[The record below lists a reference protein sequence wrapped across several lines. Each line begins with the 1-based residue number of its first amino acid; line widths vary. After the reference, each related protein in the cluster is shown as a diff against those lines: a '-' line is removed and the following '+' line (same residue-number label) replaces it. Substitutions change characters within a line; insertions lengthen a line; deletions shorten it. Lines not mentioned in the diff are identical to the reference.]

1 MKRTAAPCLFIAL
14 LYLPQFLY
22 AQQDTTSLKDVFS
35 QFSLRDLLNVAIVT
49 VSKQEEKIFDAP
61 LASSVLTGDEI
72 KAAGIMSV
80 PEALRL
86 IPGII
91 VREQT
96 PGNYDIHIRGFDAI
110 NPFANIVSANNTVT
124 LIMINNRI
132 VYNDQNGG
140 TFWDALQIGID
151 DIDRIEVVRGAA
163 SALYGANAATG
174 VINIITKKPTY
185 KKGFHASAYSQAGN
199 FNTALLNGSVG
210 YSDESG
216 FGFRASG
223 NFDNRSRHQI
233 DYYRYAVANPLDND
247 IILVQGGFRS
257 RPDSIVRV
265 QLIPFALLSTFD
277 SVSTLR
283 FPNVERSTNRY
294 SFNGQLSYQQS
305 DVKLNLFGGYASSR
319 IQRTYQSPGSFS
331 MNSEENTAG
340 FGQFFGSWRNLTFNI
355 DASGGL
361 TRQFGIVE
369 FNFLNANL
377 NADYNIAV
385 TDNFSLKPGAAYRF
399 VQIAEPNT
407 ERSLASNPTSQNH
420 TVSLFARAEYL
431 TEKWR
436 YILGLRYDFFHIPGR
451 GFFSPQAIVT
461 FKPNDDVLLR
471 ASYGR
476 SARSPFVTSVFGD
489 IDPSPELPFQI
500 RKNDN
505 YQFLTFDAFEV
516 GARFNLS
523 QLVSLDGEGFYTLA
537 QNFEALTFKGLIAD
551 PRLGTVGS
559 VKFENSPQRVL
570 QIGATL
576 ALTVVPSS
584 QVRVQGFVTVQ
595 QTRSTNYRY
604 VNPTPLGTS
613 FSDSS
618 FTNAATPTAYG
629 GFVLNYQPV
638 PRLNLNVSSS
648 FYSAQTLSLTSTG
661 VTDNASLN
669 QFTIDANLLL
679 NVAVS
684 YEAVSGVKVF
694 LNGRNLLGGG
704 RRQFGFADVIQTQ
717 FLGGIN
723 LTL

>member
-1 MKRTAAPCLFIAL
+1 MKRTAAPYLFIAL
-14 LYLPQFLY
+14 LCLPQFLY

-35 QFSLRDLLNVAIVT
+35 QFSLRDLLNVSIVT

-72 KAAGIMSV
+72 KAAGATSLM
-80 PEALRL
+80 EALRL
-86 IPGII
+86 MPGII

-110 NPFANIVSANNTVT
+110 DPFANIVNANNTVT
-124 LIMINNRI
+124 LVMINNRI

-151 DIDRIEVVRGAA
+151 DIDRIEAVRGAA

-174 VINIITKKPTY
+174 VINIITKKPAY
-185 KKGFHASAYSQAGN
+185 KKGFYASAYSQAGN
-199 FNTALLNGSVG
+199 FNTALLNGAVG

-216 FGFRASG
+216 FGFRVSG

-233 DYYRYAVANPLDND
+233 DYFRYAVANPLDND

-257 RPDSIVRV
+257 RPDSITRV

-277 SVSTLR
+277 SVSALR
-283 FPNVERSTNRY
+283 FPNIERAMNRY

-340 FGQFFGSWRNLTFNI
+340 FGQFFGSWQNLTFNI

-385 TDNFSLKPGAAYRF
+385 NDNFSIKPGMAYRF
-399 VQIAEPNT
+399 VLFTDPVGQVSA
-407 ERSLASNPTSQNH
+407 ANPSSQNY
-420 TVSLFARAEYL
+420 TASLFARAEYF

-436 YILGLRYDFFHIPGR
+436 YVLGLRYDFFRVPGR

-471 ASYGR
+471 GSYGR
-476 SARSPFVTSVFGD
+476 SARSPFITSIFGD
-489 IDPSPELPFQI
+489 IEPTPELPFQI

-505 YQFLTFDAFEV
+505 YQFLTFDAFEA

-523 QLVSLDGEGFYTLA
+523 QVASLDVEGFYTLA
-537 QNFEALTFKGLIAD
+537 QNFEALAFKGLIAD
-551 PRLGTVGS
+551 PRFGTIGS
-559 VKFENSPQRVL
+559 VKFENTEQRVSQL
-570 QIGATL
+570 GATL

-595 QTRSTNYRY
+595 QTRSTDFSYA
-604 VNPTPLGTS
+604 NPTPLGTS
-613 FSDSS
+613 FRDSS
-618 FTNAATPTAYG
+618 FTNGATPTAYG
-629 GFVLNYQPV
+629 GLIVNYRPV
-638 PRLNLNVSSS
+638 PRLNLNVSSY

-669 QFTIDANLLL
+669 QFTIDANVLV
-679 NVAVS
+679 NAAVS
-684 YEAVSGVKVF
+684 YEALSGVRVF

-717 FLGGIN
+717 VLGGIN
-723 LTL
+723 LLL